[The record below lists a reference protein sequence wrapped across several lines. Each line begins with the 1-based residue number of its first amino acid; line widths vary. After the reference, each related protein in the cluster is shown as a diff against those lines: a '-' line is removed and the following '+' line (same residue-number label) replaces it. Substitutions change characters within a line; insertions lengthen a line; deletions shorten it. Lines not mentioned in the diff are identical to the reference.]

1 MGNQEPDQKRKFGNI
16 FSSLMNQLDGF
27 VYSEEYLA
35 SLREKE
41 QKQNDQQNP
50 KPPEEKVQNKS
61 EQNGQIS
68 NQVPPVQI
76 SVSENSSSFTA
87 DVFSPTN
94 IAKLTGTKPSESDVK
109 LMLEKLYQKMMA
121 INRPGIDFFEFWN
134 LLEKFGGLSEGN
146 MRNAFIA
153 VNALATE
160 SISKE
165 MLIES
170 AQGYLKEISDLL
182 RDSIEANKTKRKEI
196 IGQNENSRQQL
207 VDEIEDLSTQITQL
221 QAMRGKKQAEL
232 NKLNSGVMPEVSE
245 IEKQILIR
253 ESARSIFI
261 EKLTKVVDQ
270 LKIINLN

>member
-1 MGNQEPDQKRKFGNI
+1 MGNQEPDTKRKFGNI
-16 FSSLMNQLDGF
+16 FSGLKNHLDSF
-27 VYSEEYLA
+27 MYTEEYLA

-41 QKQNDQQNP
+41 QKQNDQQDP
-50 KPPEEKVQNKS
+50 KPPEENIQNKS
-61 EQNGQIS
+61 EQNGQII
-68 NQVPPVQI
+68 NPVPPVQV
-76 SVSENSSSFTA
+76 SVPENTSPFTT
-87 DVFSPTN
+87 DVFSSAN
-94 IAKLTGTKPSESDVK
+94 IAKLAGTKPSERDLK

-146 MRNAFIA
+146 LRNAFIA

-170 AQGYLKEISDLL
+170 AQGYLKEITDLL
-182 RDSIEANKTKRKEI
+182 RDSIEANQTKRKEV
-196 IGQNENSRQQL
+196 IGQNEKSRQQL
-207 VDEIEDLSTQITQL
+207 VDEIDDLSTQITQL

-253 ESARSIFI
+253 ESARSIFV

-270 LKIINLN
+270 LKITNLN